1 MGARVLRKREER
13 QGIYMKRKVISA
25 LLACT
30 LLAGSAV
37 PALAAGE
44 TAAGQTPAGIGAEAP
59 ALKVRQ
65 MGVLAVKKAVQEDNS
80 TVRIL
85 RKNASAIE
93 DAAGGSSFGSA
104 SVSPGA
110 TYSELADTLEKILE
124 SGTLDGDTKKAYEA
138 QITALRGNAENMNL
152 SVSVQ
157 YQSALAMLSQ
167 LDDQAYQL
175 RRQADS
181 IANQMAMAA
190 QNLLYTMETLDCQ
203 MESLKNGIATLD
215 RNLAVMKVQR
225 SRGMIGQLQLDTVEN
240 QRVQLVNSQQTLAN
254 MREQIGLSLSQL
266 CGLDADTLV
275 EPSTLVMPYEGEYE
289 GELDRINAKT
299 GLENAKKNSFDIWSR
314 RVSLRAAQNVYD
326 KNISGTAEAVKAAED
341 QLAVTQ
347 ESVETAYATVIQNM
361 KDSRVSLT
369 AAQNAL
375 TQAQDDLRLAS
386 VKYKLGTMSRLSY
399 QSAEDAVK
407 TAEINVRLAELT
419 VAQNYTACQWAEQG
433 VLTLPTGV

>member
-85 RKNASAIE
+85 RRNASAIE
-93 DAAGGSSFGSA
+93 GATGGSSSMGST
-104 SVSPGA
+104 VSPGA
-110 TYSELADTLEKILE
+110 AYSELADTLEKILE
-124 SGTLDGDTKKAYEA
+124 TGTLDGDTKKAYEA
-138 QITALRGNAENMNL
+138 QIIALRGNAENMNL

-225 SRGMIGQLQLDTVEN
+225 SRGMIGQLQLD
-240 QRVQLVNSQQTLAN
+240 AN

-275 EPSTLVMPYEGEYE
+275 EPSTLVMPYE

-326 KNISGTAEAVKAAED
+326 KDVSGTAEAVKAAED

-347 ESVETAYATVIQNM
+347 ESVEAAYATVIQNM

-369 AAQNAL
+369 AAKNAL

-386 VKYKLGTMSRLSY
+386 VKYKLGTMSRLGY
-399 QSAEDAVK
+399 QSAQDSVAS
-407 TAEINVRLAELT
+407 AEINVKLAQLK
-419 VAQNYTACQWAEQG
+419 VAQSYTACQWAEQG

>member
-1 MGARVLRKREER
+1 
-13 QGIYMKRKVISA
+13 MKRKLISA
-25 LLACT
+25 LLACA
-30 LLAGSAV
+30 LLAG
-37 PALAAGE
+37 
-44 TAAGQTPAGIGAEAP
+44 TAAPAFAAEDTADTAAKTPAGIGAEAP

-65 MGVLAVKKAVQEDNS
+65 MGLLAVQKAVTENNS
-80 TVRIL
+80 TVRML

-93 DAAGGSSFGSA
+93 SATSGSSSSA
-104 SVSPGA
+104 GALNPGQA
-110 TYSELADTLEKILE
+110 YSQLADTLQGIIN
-124 SGTLDGDTKKAYEA
+124 DGKLSDDMKKTYEA
-138 QITALRGNAENMNL
+138 QIEALRANADNL
-152 SVSVQ
+152 NFSVSSQ
-157 YQSALAMLSQ
+157 MQSAMAMLSQ

-266 CGLDADTLV
+266 CGLDADTIV
-275 EPSTLVMPYEGEYE
+275 EPSTLIMPYE

-326 KNISGTAEAVKAAED
+326 KDVSGTAEAVKAAED

-399 QSAEDAVK
+399 QSAQDSVAS
-407 TAEINVRLAELT
+407 AEINVKLAQLK
-419 VAQNYTACQWAEQG
+419 VAQCYSACQWAEQG

>member
-13 QGIYMKRKVISA
+13 QGIYMKRKLISA

-37 PALAAGE
+37 PAFAAEE
-44 TAAGQTPAGIGAEAP
+44 TAAAQTPAGIGAEAP

-65 MGVLAVKKAVQEDNS
+65 MGLLAVKKAVQEDNS
-80 TVRIL
+80 TVRML

-93 DAAGGSSFGSA
+93 DATSGSSSGMA
-104 SVSPGA
+104 SVTPGA
-110 TYSELADTLEKILE
+110 PYSELADMLESILE
-124 SGTLDGDTKKAYEA
+124 SGTLDEDTKKAYEA
-138 QITALRGNAENMNL
+138 QIIALRGNAENMNL
-152 SVSVQ
+152 SLTVQ
-157 YQSALAMLSQ
+157 YQSALSMLSQ

-181 IANQMAMAA
+181 IADQMAMTA
-190 QNLLYTMETLDCQ
+190 QNLLYTMETLDYQ
-203 MESLKNGIATLD
+203 MESLKNGLATLD
-215 RNLAVMKVQR
+215 RNLAVLRVQR
-225 SRGMIGQLQLDTVEN
+225 SRGMVGQIQLDAVEN

-254 MREQIGLSLSQL
+254 MREQIGLTLSQL

-275 EPSTLVMPYEGEYE
+275 EPSTLVMPYEGD
-289 GELDRINAKT
+289 LDRVDAKT
-299 GLENAKKNSFDIWSR
+299 GLENAKKNSFDIWSKR
-314 RVSLRAAQNVYD
+314 MSLRSAQNAYD

-347 ESVETAYATVIQNM
+347 ESVETAYATVIQNF
-361 KDSRVSLT
+361 KDSRVSLK

-375 TQAQDDLRLAS
+375 TQATDDLRLAS
-386 VKYKLGTMSRLSY
+386 VQYKIGTMSRLNY

-407 TAEINVRLAELT
+407 TAEINVKLAELT
-419 VAQNYTACQWAEQG
+419 VAQDYSACQWAEQG